1 MSHSINPRRSPHTNT
16 PAPAGGMASP
26 PHDPPAASNLTT
38 PLRVQDETNPPP
50 AVSGQ
55 PLSDEMTREA
65 YQFGWQSR
73 LQHDR
78 TAASGAAFESVEA
91 ELSQRWRAAHREKFP
106 WEAARAIAQDA
117 WNQVQ
122 DAVAEGAQPKS

>member
-1 MSHSINPRRSPHTNT
+1 MSHSNPQRPIPTKT

-26 PHDPPAASNLTT
+26 PNDPPAASNLKT
-38 PLRVQDETNPPP
+38 PVRGQDETNQVP
-50 AVSGQ
+50 AGSGQ
-55 PLSDEMTREA
+55 ALSQELTREA
-65 YQFGWQSR
+65 YEFGWQSR

-78 TAASGAAFESVEA
+78 TAASEPATFESVEQQLA
-91 ELSQRWRAAHREKFP
+91 QRWRTAHRDQFP

-122 DAVAEGAQPKS
+122 DAVAEGSQRKS